1 MTRTRLSRADRYDQ
15 LVDVSWALVREEGAD
30 ALTLGRLAERAGV
43 AKPVVYS
50 HFPSRPALLA
60 ALFREYDDRQ
70 AVMLEESLAA
80 ADASLDGCARA
91 IADSYVGCTLGQG
104 PELTGVLAALEGSP
118 ELEQVK
124 REAENAYLQRCRESL
139 VRYVDSGEVATAS
152 MTAIFG
158 AAEALA
164 QAAAS
169 KALTPEQATSELASL
184 IKAVAGLAKQQSA
197 AQSVIRR

>member
-1 MTRTRLSRADRYDQ
+1 MARTRLSRADRYDQ
-15 LVDVSWALVREEGAD
+15 LIDVSWALVREEGAD

-50 HFPSRPALLA
+50 HFPSRAALLA

-70 AVMLEESLAA
+70 AVMLEEYLSA
-80 ADASLDGCARA
+80 ADASLDGCAHA

-124 REAENAYLQRCRESL
+124 REAEHAYSERCRESL
-139 VRYVDSGEVATAS
+139 APYVDSGTVAPAS

-158 AAEALA
+158 AAEALS
-164 QAAAS
+164 QAAATGS
-169 KALTPEQATSELASL
+169 LSPEEAKRELASL
-184 IKAVAGLAKQQSA
+184 IEAVAGKA
-197 AQSVIRR
+197 

>member
-1 MTRTRLSRADRYDQ
+1 MARTRLSRAERYDQ

-80 ADASLDGCARA
+80 ADASLDGCAQA
-91 IADSYVGCTLGQG
+91 IADSYVGCMLGQG

-124 REAENAYLQRCRESL
+124 REAERRYSNRCRESL
-139 VRYVDSGEVATAS
+139 VRYIDSGEVTPAS

-158 AAEALA
+158 AAEALS

-169 KALTPEQATSELASL
+169 GTLPPDQATHEL
-184 IKAVAGLAKQQSA
+184 V
-197 AQSVIRR
+197 